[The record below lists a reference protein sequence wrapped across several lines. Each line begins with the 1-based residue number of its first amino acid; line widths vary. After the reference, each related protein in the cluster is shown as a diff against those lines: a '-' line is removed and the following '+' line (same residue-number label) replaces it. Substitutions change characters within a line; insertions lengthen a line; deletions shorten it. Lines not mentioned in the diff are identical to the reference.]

1 MARKSLKQLAQA
13 ELSKSP
19 LVVGKEKLDTED
31 ILNEV
36 VTAYAFDM
44 CTALDKETHEE
55 KVYPVFL
62 LKEHPDAYYSG
73 GYLLNKMVQCWLAE
87 YGSVDEASAALEE
100 EGGIQ
105 FIVRPKPKGKQY
117 YPIDIL

>member
-44 CTALDKETHEE
+44 CTALDKEI
-55 KVYPVFL
+55 
-62 LKEHPDAYYSG
+62 
-73 GYLLNKMVQCWLAE
+73 AE